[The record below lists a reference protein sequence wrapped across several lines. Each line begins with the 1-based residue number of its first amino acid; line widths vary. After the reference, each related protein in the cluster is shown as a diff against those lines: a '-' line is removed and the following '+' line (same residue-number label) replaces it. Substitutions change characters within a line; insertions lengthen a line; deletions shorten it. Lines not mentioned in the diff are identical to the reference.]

1 MRFLVVAPL
10 VLAAVLIGTALGA
23 ASLVSPPPGAK
34 VSTSR
39 PTFSWTLP
47 TNEHS
52 EELDIADAPDL
63 ESTGSF
69 VSANVVQVAIF
80 KNDERQWTPTSPL
93 YAGHYWWLVQSSDFN
108 HLDNHYS
115 APTDFTVPVSL
126 SILPIRTVRSTYLN
140 LLAMKVRW
148 TANVHTLTLRLRLLR
163 KKRVIWK
170 QTESEPNLIGSTG
183 AKTVGWYRPRG
194 IKRGARLTLQVTL
207 LAGGAKKTRVHVVR
221 AP

>member
-52 EELDIADAPDL
+52 EELDIADVPDL